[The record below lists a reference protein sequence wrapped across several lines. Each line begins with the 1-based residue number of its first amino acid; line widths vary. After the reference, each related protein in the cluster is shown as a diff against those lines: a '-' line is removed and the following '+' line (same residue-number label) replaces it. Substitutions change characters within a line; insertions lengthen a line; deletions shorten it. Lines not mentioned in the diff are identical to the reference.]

1 MARCACGA
9 NPNPNPNPN
18 PAPNPNPNP
27 NPNQVFPQP
36 LRSFLELPAQEEA
49 PPEQPMMMQATL
61 EPSDTVILVAY
72 VLPLVITPK
81 ASGGGYD
88 IEWNVDAVLNKV
100 RVRVS

>member
-1 MARCACGA
+1 
-9 NPNPNPNPN
+9 
-18 PAPNPNPNP
+18 
-27 NPNQVFPQP
+27 
-36 LRSFLELPAQEEA
+36 
-49 PPEQPMMMQATL
+49 MMMQATL